1 MMAFSHRCFYL
12 YNAGAGDE
20 DEKQGSGCQGTF
32 GMFYSVI
39 DIIVFACVVHRV
51 NSFHLRAMQPPKT
64 HTPDP
69 WGDRLLLSHYNIWM
83 QVQFSSVQFSSS
95 TMYSALELELI

>member
-32 GMFYSVI
+32 GMFYSDI
-39 DIIVFACVVHRV
+39 DVIVFACVVHRAL
-51 NSFHLRAMQPPKT
+51 NAFQLQAMSIGMLPGYK
-64 HTPDP
+64 DP
-69 WGDRLLLSHYNIWM
+69 
-83 QVQFSSVQFSSS
+83 
-95 TMYSALELELI
+95 YS